1 MENQR
6 KGNKHLHK
14 KREHPF
20 TVNKVNVLLP
30 GRAGSNTETHVPL
43 LRQGVIPQLPQVLWP
58 KILLSLAS
66 HRIFTCRDKADRR

>member
-6 KGNKHLHK
+6 KCNKQLRK
-14 KREHPF
+14 KESIHI
-20 TVNKVNVLLP
+20 NKVNVLLP

-66 HRIFTCRDKADRR
+66 HRIFTCRDETGRR